1 MRYFQRS
8 IRNGVFV
15 MIALMLLSPGNPVRA
30 ASLQEEF
37 DALCIHTQAAESLP
51 LVELRELVAECDKLR
66 EEIEQSNDPK
76 KKVLLFRL
84 NKCRNFLAFIVA
96 TKEVNEAES
105 SQ

>member
-1 MRYFQRS
+1 MTYLQRLV
-8 IRNGVFV
+8 RNFV
-15 MIALMLLSPGNPVRA
+15 LVMVVLLPLSPCNAVRA

-37 DALCIHTQAAESLP
+37 DALCIHTQAAESLS

-66 EEIEQSNDPK
+66 EVIEQSNDPK

-84 NKCRNFLAFIVA
+84 KKCRDFLYFILA

-105 SQ
+105 SP